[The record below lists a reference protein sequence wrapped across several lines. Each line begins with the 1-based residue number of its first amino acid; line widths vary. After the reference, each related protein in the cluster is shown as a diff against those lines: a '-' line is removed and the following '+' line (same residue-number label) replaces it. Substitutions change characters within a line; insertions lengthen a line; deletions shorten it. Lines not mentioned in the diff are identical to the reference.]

1 MNSRRPLTLAWRIVC
16 GLSAGAATLA
26 AAQAADLPTFKAAP
40 IAYVQTCNVAGMA
53 GFVIPGTDTCLKI
66 SGYINLEVGVGNVDK
81 QSGLAF
87 TGVPGES
94 PVTSQEIASGKSRD
108 ALGFLTRGQ
117 VDFDVRQ
124 QTSYGV
130 LRGYAEIQGINSNGF
145 EAAANGMIVNVAYVQ
160 WAGLTAGKIG
170 SFFSYLAG
178 GPSWYDFY
186 SPDRVS
192 SNQPDVLAYTATF
205 GGGFSA
211 TISLEDGTGANV
223 NNGFNGGFNNTYLG
237 ELYPDVVAAVRADET
252 WGSAQ
257 LSGVAHNTRAIG
269 VSGDTT
275 DIWGYAFLAGATVNL
290 PSLGDGDKIAL
301 QGVYSHAALGY
312 SGIPNTALSPGD
324 QGLNING
331 NGLIYQ
337 LTDALNY
344 DVGLWSTP
352 TAWTAA
358 AFFEHHFSPQF
369 SLTPEISFASVRY
382 SNSPVMISV
391 SANSFLGGVVAHWD
405 PVAHLD
411 FQLAIM
417 VQETRQAT
425 PAAYVG
431 PPAFQTNSSGVAGN
445 LSITRDF

>member
-1 MNSRRPLTLAWRIVC
+1 MNSRRPLTLARGAVC
-16 GLSAGAATLA
+16 GLSVAVATVCAAR
-26 AAQAADLPTFKAAP
+26 AADLPTFKAAP

-53 GFVIPGTDTCLKI
+53 GFIIPGTQTCLKI
-66 SGYINLEVGVGNVDK
+66 SGYVTAEVAAGNIAR
-81 QSGLAF
+81 QNGLAF
-87 TGVPGES
+87 TGVPGVS
-94 PVTSQEIASGKSRD
+94 PVTSQEIASAGSRD

-117 VDFDVRQ
+117 LNIDVRQ
-124 QTSYGV
+124 PTEYGV
-130 LRGYAEIQGINSNGF
+130 LRGYAEVQAISSNGF
-145 EAAANGMIVNVAYVQ
+145 ESTTNGMLLNVGYLQ
-160 WAGLTAGKIG
+160 WAGITAGKVG

-178 GPSWYDFY
+178 GASWYDFY

-192 SNQPDVLAYTATF
+192 GNQPELFAYTATF
-205 GGGFSA
+205 GNGFTA
-211 TISLEDGTGANV
+211 TISVEDGTGADV
-223 NNGFNGGFNNTYLG
+223 NNGIDGGFNNAYLG
-237 ELYPDVVAAVRADET
+237 EKYPDIVGVARADQT

-257 LSGVAHNTRAIG
+257 LSAVAHDTRAIG
-269 VSGDTT
+269 VSGDTAE
-275 DIWGYAFLAGATVNL
+275 IWGYALLAGATINL
-290 PSLGDGDKIAL
+290 PTLGDGDKFAL

-312 SGIPNTALSPGD
+312 SGIPNTVISPGD
-324 QGLNING
+324 EGLNLNG
-331 NGLIYQ
+331 NGMIYQ

-358 AFFEHHFSPQF
+358 AQFEHHFSPQF

-382 SNSPVMISV
+382 SNAPVMISV

-411 FQLAIM
+411 FQLGIM

-431 PPAFQTNSSGVAGN
+431 PPGFQTNNSGVAGN

>member
-1 MNSRRPLTLAWRIVC
+1 MLAWRIVC
-16 GLSAGAATLA
+16 GLSAGAAMVDA
-26 AAQAADLPTFKAAP
+26 ARAADLPTLKAAP

-53 GFVIPGTDTCLKI
+53 GFVIPGTQTCLKI
-66 SGYINLEVGVGNVDK
+66 SGYVELELSAGNVDK

-94 PVTSQEIASGKSRD
+94 PVTSQVIATGPMRD
-108 ALGFLTRGQ
+108 ALGFLARSQ
-117 VDFDVRQ
+117 VDLDVRQ
-124 QTSYGV
+124 QTAYGV
-130 LRGYAEIQGINSNGF
+130 LRGYAEIQGINANGF
-145 EAAANGMIVNVAYVQ
+145 EASTNGMIINVAYLQ
-160 WAGLTAGKIG
+160 WAGLTAGKVG

-178 GPSWYDFY
+178 GSTWYDLY

-192 SNQPDVLAYTATF
+192 SAQPDVFAYTATF

-211 TISLEDGTGANV
+211 TISFEDGTTAIV
-223 NNGFNGGFNNTYLG
+223 NNGINGGFNNTYLG
-237 ELYPDVVAAVRADET
+237 EKYPDIVAVARADET

-257 LSGVAHNTRAIG
+257 LSAVAHSTRAIG
-269 VSGDTT
+269 VSGDTS
-275 DIWGYAFLAGATVNL
+275 DIWGYAFLAGATINL
-290 PSLGDGDKIAL
+290 PALGDGDKFAL
-301 QGVYSHAALGY
+301 QGVYSRAALGY
-312 SGIPNTALSPGD
+312 SGIPNTVMSPGD
-324 QGLNING
+324 QGLNLNG
-331 NGLIYQ
+331 NGMIYQ

-344 DVGLWSTP
+344 GVDLWSTP

-358 AFFEHHFSPQF
+358 ALFEHHFSPQF

-382 SNSPVMISV
+382 SNAPVMISV

-411 FQLAIM
+411 FQLGIM

-425 PAAYVG
+425 PAAYFG